1 MDSRRSL
8 RRHRTALSLAFALMA
23 GVVACGEKPNTPE
36 SLPAGDAWHAFEGS
50 WNASGARHTLRF
62 GSDRQASIISVS
74 GSMLLTGD
82 ARPGVGFRAEA
93 IAFYDDAHGLVGRAV
108 WTDER
113 GDRVFSELKGQKV
126 VSGNR
131 ITGTFTGGTGRFDRA
146 DGEYVFQWQYVIEAE
161 EGTIQGRAIGL
172 KGRIRRG
179 VSEIQSEPGVK
190 QP

>member
-1 MDSRRSL
+1 
-8 RRHRTALSLAFALMA
+8 
-23 GVVACGEKPNTPE
+23 
-36 SLPAGDAWHAFEGS
+36 
-50 WNASGARHTLRF
+50 
-62 GSDRQASIISVS
+62 
-74 GSMLLTGD
+74 MLLTGD

-93 IAFYDDAHGLVGRAV
+93 IAFFDDSHGLVGRAV

-113 GDRVFSELKGQKV
+113 GDQVFSELKGQKF

-131 ITGTFTGGTGRFDRA
+131 ITGTITGGTGRFDGA

-179 VSEIQSEPGVK
+179 GSETQSETREK